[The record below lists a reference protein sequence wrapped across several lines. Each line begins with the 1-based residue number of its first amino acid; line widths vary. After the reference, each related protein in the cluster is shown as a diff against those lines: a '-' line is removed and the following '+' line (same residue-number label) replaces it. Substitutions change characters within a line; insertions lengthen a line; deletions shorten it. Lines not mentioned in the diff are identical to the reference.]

1 MASKVGIWID
11 HSRAVIVTIADGV
24 GEVEQVF
31 SNIARHRRRAA
42 GAVPTTSEPIPVENK
57 AQRAYERQLN
67 DYYDN
72 VIAQLIDVEEIF
84 LFGPGSAKN
93 EMRKRIEKKRL
104 STHIVD
110 VETADKMTD
119 RQIAQKVRAH
129 FHADMV

>member
-24 GEVEQVF
+24 SEVEQVF
-31 SNIARHRRRAA
+31 SNVARHRRRAV
-42 GAVPTTSEPIPVENK
+42 GAAPATSEPIPVENK

-67 DYYDN
+67 DYYDH
-72 VIAQLIDVEEIF
+72 VIAQLNDAGEFF

-93 EMRKRIEKKRL
+93 ELRKRIEEKRL
-104 STHIVD
+104 PVHIDD

-119 RQIAQKVRAH
+119 RQIAQRVRAH
-129 FHADMV
+129 FHADMA